1 MGGTY
6 LNQRE
11 ILLIRLAGILAPIPL
26 LGYGLCISAGL
37 VPSTHYQGDLALYM
51 ITGTWMATGTA
62 HFFYA
67 RYRAAQRAFVV
78 IQHLLVGLY
87 VILVSGIYTPVLS
100 LYVLLLIG
108 TYFYTGRIGFYMSA
122 SWVLAVSL
130 FDFIYTTDPIARL
143 NILIAMV
150 ALIFVSNL
158 LLLVTRSQQ
167 VDQEQFAATRVSRNL
182 ERDRLITLINNLTD
196 AIISTDVH
204 GVVRIYN
211 AAALNLLDTN
221 ANLNGKSID
230 TILRVQDKSGKSV
243 PITKLLRA
251 STKVVMRD
259 DLVIPFPDDPMRL
272 EVTLTPIRGSFSDSI
287 RDPSS
292 DGFILILRDITKAKS
307 LEEERDE
314 FISVVSHELRTP
326 LSIAEGTISNLG
338 FILSHG
344 GMAPDR
350 QQDSIKAAHEQIMF
364 LSKMVNDLSTLS
376 RAERGVGDALETID
390 VTALMNGLHTEYG
403 TEAGQAGLTFNIDLG
418 TRLGKITTSPLYL
431 RELLQNL
438 ITNAIKYTH
447 TGSITMRARRS
458 GDQLDFAVID
468 TGIGISKS
476 DQAKIFQKF
485 YRSED
490 YRTRETRGTG
500 LGLYVAAKLARKLG
514 TRIELASQL
523 NHGSTFSFTLTADP
537 RETAASAPG
546 QTLIIPQPPRPK

>member
-37 VPSTHYQGDLALYM
+37 VSSTHYQGDLALFM
-51 ITGTWMATGTA
+51 ITGTWAATGTA

-67 RYRAAQRAFVV
+67 KYRPAQRAFVV

-87 VILVSGIYTPVLS
+87 VILISGIYTPVLS

-108 TYFYTGRIGFYMSA
+108 TYFYTGRIGFYLSA
-122 SWVLAVSL
+122 SWVLAISL

-143 NILIAMV
+143 NILIGI
-150 ALIFVSNL
+150 LSLFFVSDL

-167 VDQEQFAATRVSRNL
+167 VDQEQFAATKISRNL
-182 ERDRLITLINNLTD
+182 ERERLVTLINNLTD

-221 ANLNGKSID
+221 SNLNGKSIN
-230 TILRVQDKSGKSV
+230 TVLKVQDKSGAEIK
-243 PITKLLRA
+243 PTDLLDQ
-251 STKVVMRD
+251 STKVMVRD
-259 DLVIPFPDDPMRL
+259 DLIIPFPDDPMRL
-272 EVTLTPIRGSFSDSI
+272 EITLTPIRGSFSDNI

-292 DGFILILRDITKAKS
+292 DGYILILRDITKAKS

-326 LSIAEGTISNLG
+326 LSITEGTISNLG
-338 FILSHG
+338 FMLARG
-344 GMAPDR
+344 QMAPAA
-350 QQDSIKAAHEQIMF
+350 QQESIKAAHDQIIF

-376 RAERGVGDALETID
+376 RAERGVGDAVEAID
-390 VTALMNGLHTEYG
+390 VASLMHDLHHEYAA
-403 TEAGQAGLTFNIDLG
+403 EAAQAGLRFDLDAG
-418 TRLGKITTSPLYL
+418 TQLGKVTTSPLYL
-431 RELLQNL
+431 RELLQNF
-438 ITNAIKYTH
+438 ITNALKYTH
-447 TGSITMRARRS
+447 EGTVTLRARR
-458 GDQLDFAVID
+458 DDDTLKFAVVD
-468 TGIGISKS
+468 SGIGISKS
-476 DQAKIFQKF
+476 DQTKIFQKF

-514 TRIELASQL
+514 TRIELQSRL
-523 NHGSTFSFTLTADP
+523 NHGSTFSFTLPAEPHTDTRIDTP
-537 RETAASAPG
+537 AA
-546 QTLIIPQPPRPK
+546 TLKIPLKNNT